1 MSSRCLRAPILAIV
15 ALILTVAPIHVN
27 GRGTG
32 GTRTGQDAGAR
43 PRAVQFLVNNGFE
56 EGDLR
61 PWRAGGTL
69 LPRVTLAPRF
79 GGRYAALIGRLTPG
93 PAATSALSVSVTI
106 PASAVSAQLLVH
118 AWRRCGTAHPRSTL
132 AVTVDELLGRR
143 ARTLARPIAGCGAG
157 TRWTRAL
164 VDLSAARGHMIV
176 VSAGVRLAARE
187 EAALV
192 LDDVYVSASVSLTN
206 GARPTAT
213 ATRTATA
220 IVTATASPTRPAATP
235 PMTATATIT
244 ATTTPLTITA
254 TPTSVPNVCADP
266 AVVATYQAILNSYTA
281 TPTARP
287 TTTPPPTVAGTATA
301 TPTRTP
307 AHSNLPRP
315 PPTDTPETGP
325 TPGYTVTPGPSPT
338 VGTTCHQV
346 VKGISYPF
354 VSQDGGSLSAATP
367 VAGVSDAYAVG
378 ATGALHVRVDFHL
391 VHDDSWTPAE
401 YGAYDAAVQGFCGV
415 HVDVLGLVGPGVVS
429 PVNNPAAWIANNH
442 ERAGGDGDNPF
453 IQQFAARVLDLVGHY
468 HNCVHTWELWNEP
481 NVGAAGLTGTYIYPS
496 NFAALLADTYAQ
508 VKRAYPDVTLVSG
521 GILSVDE
528 GGRSDARNSGADYLR
543 QTYYMGL
550 QAAHNWDAVRA
561 AFGANPLD
569 AIGQHLY
576 LDQGGLVYT
585 QHIVDAYR
593 YMHDAYA
600 AFGDGAKPIYMTEG
614 AWSTGTVSAALQ
626 ALNLDMLYSMSE
638 NPVVPYVAR
647 AYWYLLRDGGSPDLS
662 YGLESASGQP
672 KLAYTR
678 FQAY

>member
-1 MSSRCLRAPILAIV
+1 MFSRDRRAPLLVIV
-15 ALILTVAPIHVN
+15 ALILVALPIHAG
-27 GRGTG
+27 GRAPAGP
-32 GTRTGQDAGAR
+32 RTGQGAGAR
-43 PRAVQFLVNNGFE
+43 SRTIQLLANNGFE

-61 PWRAGGTL
+61 PWRAGSTL

-79 GGRYAALIGRLTPG
+79 GGRYAALVGRLTPG

-106 PASAVSAQLLVH
+106 PASAVSARLLVH

-143 ARTLARPIAGCGAG
+143 ARTLARPIGGCGTG
-157 TRWTRAL
+157 TRWTRAT
-164 VDLSAARGHMIV
+164 VDLSAARGRVIV
-176 VSAGVRLAARE
+176 VSAGVQLAARE

-192 LDDVYVSASVSLTN
+192 LDDIYVSASVPVTSS
-206 GARPTAT
+206 ARPTAT
-213 ATRTATA
+213 ATITAS
-220 IVTATASPTRPAATP
+220 ATASPARFAATP
-235 PMTATATIT
+235 PVTATATIT

-254 TPTSVPNVCADP
+254 TPTNVPNICADP
-266 AVVATYQAILNSYTA
+266 AVVAMYQAILNSYTA

-287 TTTPPPTVAGTATA
+287 TSTPMPTVAGTATA

-307 AHSNLPRP
+307 AHSNLPKP
-315 PPTDTPETGP
+315 PATDTPETGP
-325 TPGYTVTPGPSPT
+325 TPGYTATPGPSPT
-338 VGTTCHQV
+338 VGTACHQV

-354 VSQDGGSLSAATP
+354 VSQDGGTLSVATP
-367 VAGVSDAYAVG
+367 VADVSDAYAVG

-391 VHDDSWTPAE
+391 VHDTSWTSAE
-401 YGAYDAAVQGFCGV
+401 YGAYDAAVQAFCGV

-429 PVNNPAAWIANNH
+429 PVNSTAAWIANNH

-453 IQQFAARVLDLVGHY
+453 IQQFAARVLDLVGRY
-468 HNCVHTWELWNEP
+468 HGCVHTWELWNEP
-481 NVGAAGLTGTYIYPS
+481 NVGDAGMTGTYIYPS
-496 NFAALLADTYAQ
+496 TFAALLAATYAR
-508 VKRAYPDVTLVSG
+508 VKGAYPDVTLVSG

-528 GGRSDARNSGADYLR
+528 GGRSNARNSGADYLR

-550 QAAHNWDAVRA
+550 QAAHTWDTVRA

-585 QHIVDAYR
+585 RHIVDAYR

-614 AWSTGTVSAALQ
+614 AWSTGTVSPATQ

-638 NPVVPYVAR
+638 NPAVPYVAR

-662 YGLESASGQP
+662 YGLETTDGRP
-672 KLAYTR
+672 KPAYAR